1 MFFPDWYPTLYNAL
15 WTSWPCMFTFMFDI
29 DVDKE
34 MTLKNPIFFEAGHKR
49 TYFNFRVFWVYLSKA
64 LLHGIICYYVPLLGL
79 GVVDTGGAN
88 YDNWWHSTVSFTIL
102 IHLVTYK
109 LFVDVRAWNL
119 ISFLTTLASLIFFY
133 ITAIILGTGGVA
145 SGI

>member
-1 MFFPDWYPTLYNAL
+1 
-15 WTSWPCMFTFMFDI
+15 MFTFMFDI